1 MLIALMPL
9 SVFHL
14 SSPLLHLV
22 GGGGGGGGNGGLS
35 SYLLVNK
42 YKISVR
48 YVE

>member
-22 GGGGGGGGNGGLS
+22 GGGGGRGNGGLS

>member
-22 GGGGGGGGNGGLS
+22 GEGGGGETGDFQVIYSLIN
-35 SYLLVNK
+35 N
-42 YKISVR
+42 KISVR

>member
-22 GGGGGGGGNGGLS
+22 GGGGGNGGLS

>member
-22 GGGGGGGGNGGLS
+22 EGGRGNGGLS

>member
-9 SVFHL
+9 SAFHL

-22 GGGGGGGGNGGLS
+22 GGRGGETGDFQVIYSLIN
-35 SYLLVNK
+35 N
-42 YKISVR
+42 KISVR